1 MKVMVENEIKTTKSL
16 WSKCDSML
24 ETVHC
29 LQSDLDYA
37 KLGLYNNLHE
47 LLGLILTRLNEND
60 DALFELKLD
69 GNPFGGEVKS
79 VLMHHN
85 GDGIIWFDC
94 EGSVSGRSDDEIDV
108 EALAKIVKW
117 LKEKYDM

>member
-29 LQSDLDYA
+29 LKSDLDYA
-37 KLGLYNNLHE
+37 QLGLYNNLHE
-47 LLGLILTRLNEND
+47 LLGLILTRLNKND

-69 GNPFGGEVKS
+69 DNPFGGEVKS
-79 VLMHHN
+79 VVMHN

-94 EGSVSGRSDDEIDV
+94 EGSENGRSDDEIDV